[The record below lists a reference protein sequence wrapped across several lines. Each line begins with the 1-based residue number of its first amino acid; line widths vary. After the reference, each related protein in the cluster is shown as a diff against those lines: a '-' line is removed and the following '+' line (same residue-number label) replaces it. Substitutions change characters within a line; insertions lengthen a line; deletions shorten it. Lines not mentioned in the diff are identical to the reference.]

1 MSSQAMPTKKKT
13 SEPTQKTQTP
23 FIEWLFGS
31 VGVVLLLSCVA
42 FLLYEGI
49 TSNEQPGAITA
60 SVTEIVSAGDAYVVT
75 FELHNAGSQTLSN
88 VQLTARLM
96 AGEREV
102 ERVQTVI
109 DYLPGR
115 SQTEGGFYFKQ
126 NPKSFRV
133 EITPEGY
140 QKP

>member
-1 MSSQAMPTKKKT
+1 MPSKKKS
-13 SEPTQKTQTP
+13 SEPAQKAQTP
-23 FIEWLFGS
+23 FLEWLLGG

-42 FLLYEGI
+42 FLVYEAING
-49 TSNEQPGAITA
+49 NEQPGAITA
-60 SVTEIVSAGDAYVVT
+60 SVKEIVSAGDAYVVT

-88 VQLTARLM
+88 VQLTARLTN
-96 AGEREV
+96 GEREV

-115 SQTEGGFYFKQ
+115 SQQEGGFYFKQ
-126 NPKSFRV
+126 NPKNFRV

>member
-1 MSSQAMPTKKKT
+1 MTAKKKT
-13 SEPTQKTQTP
+13 SEPVQKGKTP
-23 FIEWLFGS
+23 FLEWLLGG
-31 VGVVLLLSCVA
+31 VGVVLLLSCIT
-42 FLLYEGI
+42 FLMYEGI

-60 SVTEIVSAGDAYVVT
+60 SVKEILSAGDAYVVT

-88 VQLTARLM
+88 VHLTARLTD
-96 AGEREV
+96 GEREV

-115 SQTEGGFYFKQ
+115 SQQEGGFYFKHDPR
-126 NPKSFRV
+126 NLHV